1 MANPFAQFAQ
11 PQGEQNP
18 FAQFAQPKEEPNPFA
33 QFAPKP
39 EEEGFI
45 TGLGKSIYGGVRD
58 TGGSLYAAGATAVGA
73 NQAVV
78 ESAQAAAARSPEQAK
93 ALQAYQADIQKR
105 KQAGDEGLWAGIKNV
120 AGATVDNPEGALQ
133 MVVSQL
139 PNTAVALGAGA
150 AGAGTGAAIGSVVPG
165 VGTAIGGTVG
175 FLVGLFGANTALELG
190 SKAQEKAQ
198 DGKFTD
204 AERYEAMKEGVVKGA
219 TITAVDAATFGA
231 SKWVMGAAN
240 RAVET
245 ATVRTIQ
252 GAGID
257 ATKAT
262 TSIKE
267 AQAKALEAAAGQ
279 SKEATTAAVEKATVE
294 AMAREG
300 LTDPALV
307 ASIRQAQAKALE
319 GVNTVAKKAGRGAA
333 GMGLETVGEGLG
345 EYLGEYAA
353 TGKASPTEAVME
365 ALAGLSMSVAEL
377 HGATRLDKPGAL
389 TGGTNAIY
397 SQYSRALDDQLKA
410 EETKVTEQLTAQ
422 LGRPPTEEE
431 LNAKLNQL
439 YGKGAGT
446 GGGEAG
452 ASVPTPSGGAPA
464 GDTAGTRAPIGGELG
479 TDTGVAGGAG
489 VGAGTQPS
497 ALAPGITLLP
507 IPYDT
512 VAFTGV
518 GQPKARSSGQNN
530 IVDYAGR
537 KIVLVD
543 VNGVQVPFYLS
554 TGSGGKVD
562 VPAGKWYPFFGIGA
576 DGWIN
581 KTGGKEMAG
590 YYGSEVLQN
599 TAAILDSTIGDIRND
614 SSIPKVG
621 RTGTHID
628 AINTGFTPSENGDSA
643 TAVRSNIA
651 NLLNQIKGTPKD
663 KTGPLDPKQKRI
675 EELTQELIDA
685 GLTPQNARQNAEEQ
699 VNNEVQ
705 ADEEYRQDNVINLE
719 ERTKQRIAGLEKDTS
734 DRAQHAI
741 FVEALQN
748 QLRVLTDLYNKGIA
762 TDKDIADFD
771 AAMYGSDRDPM
782 VAVAKISKLLA
793 PLKQADKAAEQQ
805 KIETPAAN
813 EEAPLSIAE
822 QRSQLKAKQDA
833 AKTKLVGLEEQL
845 KDWQNLKPSELDA
858 LREKVYAADDEFE
871 AARDALIEG
880 NRNLDDLEDKQIAD
894 STNLQAIEN
903 EEKIIAR
910 IQDDG
915 NRIDIR
921 DYADGLQSGYEY
933 YAATTREGTFRNDSL
948 TNIRRVTNLADA
960 QAAIDAG
967 MSVFELEQKS
977 AARIQKQIDSL
988 VVGANAL
995 LSKNGSLPRTDTA
1008 KRLKYDQLQKQITAL
1023 KEQLPDEGAPSVLP
1037 AREDPLPQLAGMH
1050 PETATAIQEND
1061 ITNALKAMA
1070 RNTSGFFADLAK
1082 RLAELKLQTGI
1093 SFDNERNLVRRAIDL
1108 KTTQQQKRLFT
1119 YIRVTY
1125 PTYYDKYFKNYDRE
1139 ENLEKV
1145 FEGLRAVSKLN
1156 LGPVTSEYSDVVEQ
1170 YEKNMPAL
1178 TSPGAYFPQF
1188 NEITLNTKTRTG
1200 TGNRVML
1207 HEVVH
1212 AATVAM
1218 LAEDTTK
1225 LTPEQREA
1233 VLALS
1238 DMYQYAKKVLPPG
1251 DYGMTNIYEFV
1262 SEVFTNKKFQDRLRA
1277 IPYKV
1282 KGQKGGFLT
1291 AFIQKILDLFG
1302 MNNLASSAMVQ
1313 AEKLF
1318 SAEVPS
1324 TTVPSGPKFAK
1335 GKRTPKIKGP
1345 ISTQDKWRTAEGVN
1359 SKGVPNA
1366 RTYMD
1371 VINDILH
1378 RRMPWEEGRKEL
1390 SSTLWSAEGGNVRK
1404 ATLGFLNLRQ
1414 IADLTSTKFP
1424 QLTGAIKTIEQ
1435 MLAYRGTKLKRA
1447 ESTTVKWIAAQR
1459 RDPQMS
1465 SLMSRI
1471 MLEAT
1476 IRGIDPDTFVGPST
1490 HSELQ
1495 KSWELLD
1502 TDFKE
1507 IYREVRDFYAD
1518 SVKDMV
1524 DMLKERAKAHGT
1536 PTEIAERLK
1545 QINDQ
1550 FGPDKLLKPYFPLR
1564 RFGEHYFQ
1572 VGEGDYKEFY
1582 TFESRSTRD
1591 LTMKKRRKEL
1601 MAGNPQQQKA
1611 AGLITPGTGTSNI
1624 LTSMSTTKVV
1634 KDAQKL
1640 IDGLGNSIE
1649 DNLKKNP
1656 GAIPTQDAEKYIA
1669 ELKGEMKDA
1678 LNQLLY
1684 ITLPQ
1689 VSMRKM
1695 FINRRSIQGASEDML
1710 RVFAT
1715 TAVHSAYQQSRLK
1728 YSEDFFS
1735 NLVNAKSHVTRSFS
1749 PERQAIYDDYI
1760 KEVAERAKTILST
1773 EDTSTTAK
1781 VAGKLSESTFYFM
1794 LSAPFTAMLN
1804 IIGATTIAMPYI
1816 GARYGYAKSNALMLK
1831 NLGKYT
1837 ATAPTRTFAPIAA
1850 GKFLE
1855 VQFPSIVEGGKLSK
1869 LLQRAADR
1877 FVADGDIT
1885 ISLTNDI
1892 NNLSERPSGLYTGN
1906 YENVKKVLSGLFH
1919 QSERLNREVVL
1930 MTTFELAYEKF
1941 KNADQKDL
1949 QGVITRDKTT
1959 GQPIKYTE
1967 EEAFEAA
1974 IAESR
1979 EIAGQTLGDFS
1990 RQMKPRY
1997 FTSPLMG
2004 VLTKFKQY
2012 AVLATYVVMRN
2023 LYLSIGAP
2031 FSKSELKELRAQLEV
2046 DLKNDQDKEAVIEQR
2061 MKEIEAQRQELY
2073 KEARRR
2079 LAGILGVTFLYGGME
2094 AMPFFS
2100 LLGPIVAM
2108 FAGGDDDEDPDLFE
2122 WHSWFRNYMQETFGG
2137 AAGAILA
2144 RGLGTAVTSGALSE
2158 RVSLDL
2164 KDLWYRDGRYSP
2176 DVRQG
2181 ILETA
2186 IANSGPVVGLGM
2198 NWVDAYGLAKEGQLD
2213 RAFEKLLPAIASKP
2227 LAATRIATEE
2237 GRTRRGI
2244 ELAGDFSAWEIAM
2257 QATGLQPER
2266 FAIAQKKAIDAK
2278 LHEQKVDTEKN
2289 ALLNRLWME
2298 RDTDEFDNIL
2308 DDVAVFNTRHPV
2320 LAITGKTVQDSF
2332 KTRAKNQAIA
2342 ENLGVQLSN
2351 PKMIAEVESKLQYKP
2366 YSVFGKNE

>member
-1 MANPFAQFAQ
+1 MAIIDPFEAQQTQRRGIVDPFEAQ
-11 PQGEQNP
+11 PAPQIVDP
-18 FAQFAQPKEEPNPFA
+18 
-33 QFAPKP
+33 FAPKP
-39 EEEGFI
+39 EEEGFF
-45 TGLGKSIYGGVRD
+45 TGVGKSIYGGARD
-58 TGGSLYAAGATAVGA
+58 TGGSLYSAGATAVGA
-73 NQAVV
+73 NQSVV

-105 KQAGDEGLWAGIKNV
+105 KQAGDEGLLAGIKNV

-133 MVVSQL
+133 MVLSQL

-190 SKAQEKAQ
+190 SKAQEKAR
-198 DGKFTD
+198 DGNFTE

-231 SKWVMGAAN
+231 SKWIMGTAN

-245 ATVRTIQ
+245 ATVRTIEN
-252 GAGID
+252 AGLD

-262 TSIKE
+262 TAIKE

-279 SKEATTAAVEKATVE
+279 SKEATTAAVEKATAE

-333 GMGLETVGEGLG
+333 GMGLESTGEGLG

-353 TGKASPTEAVME
+353 TGEASPTEAVME

-389 TGGTNAIY
+389 TGGTNAY
-397 SQYSRALDDQLKA
+397 FNQFLSDEKRNL
-410 EETKVTEQLTAQ
+410 TEQLTAQ
-422 LGRPPTEEE
+422 LGRSPTEEE
-431 LNAKLNQL
+431 LNAKLDQL
-439 YGKGAGT
+439 DKASAGT
-446 GGGEAG
+446 GGGGTG
-452 ASVPTPSGGAPA
+452 ASVPTPIGGAAPTDTSGTGTPIGEELA
-464 GDTAGTRAPIGGELG
+464 PDTAL
-479 TDTGVAGGAG
+479 AGKAG
-489 VGAGTQPS
+489 VGTQSQPS
-497 ALAPGITLLP
+497 T
-507 IPYDT
+507 
-512 VAFTGV
+512 
-518 GQPKARSSGQNN
+518 
-530 IVDYAGR
+530 
-537 KIVLVD
+537 
-543 VNGVQVPFYLS
+543 
-554 TGSGGKVD
+554 
-562 VPAGKWYPFFGIGA
+562 
-576 DGWIN
+576 
-581 KTGGKEMAG
+581 
-590 YYGSEVLQN
+590 
-599 TAAILDSTIGDIRND
+599 
-614 SSIPKVG
+614 
-621 RTGTHID
+621 
-628 AINTGFTPSENGDSA
+628 
-643 TAVRSNIA
+643 
-651 NLLNQIKGTPKD
+651 
-663 KTGPLDPKQKRI
+663 LDPKQQRI
-675 EELTQELIDA
+675 EEITQELIDA
-685 GLTPQNARQNAEEQ
+685 GLNPQNARMQAEE
-699 VNNEVQ
+699 EFDRETR
-705 ADEEYRQDNVINLE
+705 ADEEYRQQEE
-719 ERTKQRIAGLEKDTS
+719 ERNAQIAEARQIAKVNFEAALDQRNDPTYGGDIDVALDSYRQNTADTLGEQGKNDYILYADREFDRLVEEYKAKQ
-734 DRAQHAI
+734 
-741 FVEALQN
+741 EAP
-748 QLRVLTDLYNKGIA
+748 V
-762 TDKDIADFD
+762 
-771 AAMYGSDRDPM
+771 
-782 VAVAKISKLLA
+782 
-793 PLKQADKAAEQQ
+793 
-805 KIETPAAN
+805 AN
-813 EEAPLSIAE
+813 EEAPLSIDE
-822 QRSQLKAKQDA
+822 QRAQLKNNYDT
-833 AKTKLVGLEEQL
+833 TKDKLNALEEQL
-845 KDWQNLKPSELDA
+845 EDWKNLKPSELDA
-858 LREKVYAADDEFE
+858 LQEKVNAAFDEFE
-871 AARDALIEG
+871 AAQDALTEG
-880 NRNLDDLEDKQIAD
+880 NRNLDNLEDKQIAD
-894 STNLQAIEN
+894 STNLQAVEN

-915 NRIDIR
+915 SNIDIE
-921 DYADGLQSGYEY
+921 DYADGLQAGYEY
-933 YAATTREGTFRNDSL
+933 YAATTRAGTFRNSSL
-948 TNIRRVTNLADA
+948 TNIRRVTSLADA

-977 AARIQKQIDSL
+977 AARIQKQIDSF

-995 LSKNGSLPRTDTA
+995 LSKNGSLPRTGTA
-1008 KRLKYDQLQKQITAL
+1008 KRLKYDQLQKQIAAL
-1023 KEQLPDEGAPSVLP
+1023 KEQLPDEGTPSVLP
-1037 AREDPLPQLAGMH
+1037 AREEPLPYLAGMH
-1050 PETATAIQEND
+1050 PETATAVQEND
-1061 ITNALKAMA
+1061 ITGALKALA
-1070 RNTSGFFADLAK
+1070 RNTSGFFSDLAK

-1108 KTTQQQKRLFT
+1108 KTAAQQKRLFT
-1119 YIRVTY
+1119 YLSIWH
-1125 PTYYDKYFKNYDRE
+1125 PNYYDKYFKNYDRE

-1145 FEGLRAVSKLN
+1145 FEGLKAVSKLN
-1156 LGPVTSEYSDVVEQ
+1156 LGPVIDEYNEVVDRF
-1170 YEKNMPAL
+1170 EKTIPGL
-1178 TSPGAYFPQF
+1178 TAPGAYFPEF

-1200 TGNRVML
+1200 TGNRVFL
-1207 HEVVH
+1207 HEAVH

-1218 LAEDTTK
+1218 LAKDFSK
-1225 LTPEQREA
+1225 LTPTQQEA
-1233 VLALS
+1233 VQSLWE
-1238 DMYQYAKKVLPPG
+1238 MYRHAEKILPPG
-1251 DYGMTNIYEFV
+1251 YYGMTNIFEFV
-1262 SEVFTNKKFQDRLRA
+1262 SELFTNKKFQDRLRT
-1277 IPYKV
+1277 IPYKI
-1282 KGQKGGFLT
+1282 KGKKGGLLN
-1291 AFIQKILDLFG
+1291 AFIQKVLALFG
-1302 MNNLASSAMVQ
+1302 MDNLASSAMIE
-1313 AEKLF
+1313 AEKIF
-1318 SAEVPS
+1318 SAELALPTIS
-1324 TTVPSGPKFAK
+1324 SGPKFAK
-1335 GKRTPKIKGP
+1335 RTRGP
-1345 ISTQDKWRTAEGVN
+1345 ISTPDTSRTAESV
-1359 SKGVPNA
+1359 A

-1371 VINDILH
+1371 IVKDVLNGD
-1378 RRMPWEEGRKEL
+1378 MTWDEARKEAL
-1390 SSTLWSAEGGNVRK
+1390 PVLWSAEGGNVRK
-1404 ATLGFLNLRQ
+1404 AMLGFLNLRQ
-1414 IADLTSTKFP
+1414 LADLTATKFP
-1424 QLTGAIKTIEQ
+1424 QLTGAIKVIEE
-1435 MLAYRGTKLKRA
+1435 MLSYRGAKLKRA
-1447 ESTTVKWIAAQR
+1447 ESTTAKWIAAQR

-1465 SLMSRI
+1465 ALMSRI

-1476 IRGIDPDTFVGPST
+1476 MRGVDPDTFVGPSM

-1495 KSWELLD
+1495 NSWDLLD
-1502 TDFKE
+1502 KDFKE

-1524 DMLKERAKAHGT
+1524 DTLKERAKAHGT

-1550 FGPDKLLKPYFPLR
+1550 FGPDKLVKPYFPLR
-1564 RFGEHYFQ
+1564 RFGDHWFQ
-1572 VGEGDYKEFY
+1572 IGSGDFKEFY

-1591 LTMKKRRKEL
+1591 LTMRKRIKEL
-1601 MAGNPQQQKA
+1601 KAGNKKQQELAQTVH
-1611 AGLITPGTGTSNI
+1611 AGSGTSD
-1624 LTSMSTTKVV
+1624 LFSSMSTTKVIQ
-1634 KDAQKL
+1634 DAQKL
-1640 IDGLGNSIE
+1640 IDNIGSGLDLSTETGATAAAK
-1649 DNLKKNP
+1649 LK
-1656 GAIPTQDAEKYIA
+1656 D
-1669 ELKGEMKDA
+1669 EMKDT

-1689 VSMRKM
+1689 TSMRKM
-1695 FINRRSIQGASEDML
+1695 FINRKSVQGASEDML

-1715 TAVHSAYQQSRLK
+1715 TAVHSAYQQSRFK
-1728 YSEDFFS
+1728 YAESFLG
-1735 NLVNAKSHVTRSFS
+1735 NLVTAHKHIKNFPAA
-1749 PERQAIYDDYI
+1749 RQAIYDDYI
-1760 KEVAERAKTILST
+1760 KEVEARTKTILST
-1773 EDTSTTAK
+1773 EDTSTAAK

-1816 GARYGYAKSNALMLK
+1816 GARYGYAKANALMLK

-1837 ATAPTRTFAPIAA
+1837 ATAPTRTFAPMAA

-1855 VQFPSIVEGGKLSK
+1855 VQFPSIVEGGKLSRI
-1869 LLQRAADR
+1869 LQRAADL

-1974 IAESR
+1974 IAEAR

-1997 FTSPLMG
+1997 FTSPLMS

-2046 DLKNDQDKEAVIEQR
+2046 DLKNDPDKDAIIKQR
-2061 MKEIEAQRQELY
+2061 MKEIETQRKELY
-2073 KEARRR
+2073 SEARRR
-2079 LAGILGVTFLYGGME
+2079 MAGILGMTFLYGGIE

-2100 LLGPIVAM
+2100 MLGPIMAM
-2108 FAGGDDDEDPDLFE
+2108 FAGGGDDDEDPALFE

-2137 AAGAILA
+2137 ATGAILS
-2144 RGLGTAVTSGALSE
+2144 RGLGTAVTGGALSE

-2181 ILETA
+2181 VLETA

-2198 NWVDAYGLAKEGQLD
+2198 NWVDAYGLAKEGQLE

-2227 LAATRIATEE
+2227 LVGARIATEE

-2244 ELAGDFSAWEIAM
+2244 ELAGDFSAWEVAM
-2257 QATGLQPER
+2257 QSVGLQPER
-2266 FAIAQKKAIDAK
+2266 FAIAQKNAIDAK
-2278 LHEQKVDTEKN
+2278 LHEQKVDAEKN

-2298 RDTDEFDNIL
+2298 RDTDQEDRILEQIDEFND
-2308 DDVAVFNTRHPV
+2308 RHPIKK
-2320 LAITGKTVQDSF
+2320 ITGRTIQDSF
-2332 KTRAKNQAIA
+2332 KQREKSKDIA
-2342 ENLGVQLSN
+2342 EEMGVQLTD
-2351 PKMIAEVESKLQYKP
+2351 PKMIEEVEPKLRYKP

>member
-11 PQGEQNP
+11 PQEEQNP

-33 QFAPKP
+33 QFAPEP

-45 TGLGKSIYGGVRD
+45 TGIGKSIYGGARD
-58 TGGSLYAAGATAVGA
+58 TGGSLYSAGATAVGA

-78 ESAQAAAARSPEQAK
+78 ESAQAATARAPEQAK
-93 ALQAYQADIQKR
+93 ALQEYQADIQKR

-133 MVVSQL
+133 MVMSQL

-175 FLVGLFGANTALELG
+175 FFVGLFGANTALELG
-190 SKAQEKAQ
+190 SKAQEKAR
-198 DGKFTD
+198 DGEFTE
-204 AERYEAMKEGVVKGA
+204 AERYEAMKEGVKKGA

-231 SKWVMGAAN
+231 SKWLMGTAN

-245 ATVRTIQ
+245 ATVRSIE

-257 ATKAT
+257 ATKAA

-307 ASIRQAQAKALE
+307 ASIRQSQAKALE
-319 GVNTVAKKAGRGAA
+319 GVNTLGKKAGRGGAA
-333 GMGLETVGEGLG
+333 LGLESTGEGLG

-353 TGKASPTEAVME
+353 TGKASPTEAVLE

-377 HGATRLDKPGAL
+377 NGATRLNKPGTL

-397 SQYSRALDDQLKA
+397 SQYTRALDDQFKA
-410 EETKVTEQLTAQ
+410 DEAKVTEQLTAQ

-431 LNAKLNQL
+431 LNAKLDQL
-439 YGKGAGT
+439 DKAGAGT
-446 GGGEAG
+446 GGGKAG
-452 ASVPTPSGGAPA
+452 AGVPTPSGGAPA
-464 GDTAGTRAPIGGELG
+464 RDTTGTGTPVGEELG

-497 ALAPGITLLP
+497 TLAPGININP
-507 IPYDT
+507 IPYEFQSQ
-512 VAFTGV
+512 AGQ
-518 GQPKARSSGQNN
+518 GQPVVKNTGENN
-530 IVDYAGR
+530 IIDYSGR

-599 TAAILDSTIGDIRND
+599 TAAMLDSTIGDIRSD

-628 AINTGFTPSENGDSA
+628 AINTGFTPSENGTNA
-643 TAVRSNIA
+643 TETTVRSNIA
-651 NLLNQIKGTPKD
+651 NLLNQIDDKGLLNSGLAELKD
-663 KTGPLDPKQKRI
+663 KKIAAQQIAQTNFDTALDQVGEYSSL
-675 EELTQELIDA
+675 EEALDSY
-685 GLTPQNARQNAEEQ
+685 RQNTIDTL
-699 VNNEVQ
+699 V
-705 ADEEYRQDNVINLE
+705 DN
-719 ERTKQRIAGLEKDTS
+719 GEKDT
-734 DRAQHAI
+734 D
-741 FVEALQN
+741 
-748 QLRVLTDLYNKGIA
+748 VL
-762 TDKDIADFD
+762 D
-771 AAMYGSDRDPM
+771 AAGDAFDKMVRDYEVPQKTTPATTAKKFDQLSP
-782 VAVAKISKLLA
+782 VEIAEQNNLKAEVAKISDELETLGGDLNFIRGMRLNARRESKVVLDEKNMDFYRSKLEEQRQLKGKAPEKFNEERGLGTYLRDKLKSMDRYTKYVTGSNVSPALAKVNTALQKLTDSLNNRGIKVESINNATPDSSAKEAKKLLSQLA
-793 PLKQADKAAEQQ
+793 GSAERLLTKHEAVDKNYKSADPDAVKAAERQVNNDI
-805 KIETPAAN
+805 KAINDFLESEEMGGAA
-813 EEAPLSIAE
+813 
-822 QRSQLKAKQDA
+822 
-833 AKTKLVGLEEQL
+833 
-845 KDWQNLKPSELDA
+845 
-858 LREKVYAADDEFE
+858 F
-871 AARDALIEG
+871 
-880 NRNLDDLEDKQIAD
+880 
-894 STNLQAIEN
+894 
-903 EEKIIAR
+903 
-910 IQDDG
+910 
-915 NRIDIR
+915 
-921 DYADGLQSGYEY
+921 
-933 YAATTREGTFRNDSL
+933 
-948 TNIRRVTNLADA
+948 
-960 QAAIDAG
+960 
-967 MSVFELEQKS
+967 
-977 AARIQKQIDSL
+977 
-988 VVGANAL
+988 
-995 LSKNGSLPRTDTA
+995 
-1008 KRLKYDQLQKQITAL
+1008 
-1023 KEQLPDEGAPSVLP
+1023 
-1037 AREDPLPQLAGMH
+1037 AREEPLPQLAGMH

-1061 ITNALKAMA
+1061 ITSALLAMS
-1070 RNTSGFFADLAK
+1070 RNTSGFFSDLAK
-1082 RLAELKLQTGI
+1082 RLAELKLQSGI

-1145 FEGLRAVSKLN
+1145 FEGLQAVSKLN

-1170 YEKNMPAL
+1170 YEKNIPGL
-1178 TSPGAYFPQF
+1178 TAPGAYFPQF

-1218 LAEDTTK
+1218 LAKDTAEDTTT

-1262 SEVFTNKKFQDRLRA
+1262 SEVFTNKKFQDKLRA

-1291 AFIQKILDLFG
+1291 VFIQKILDLFG

-1318 SAEVPS
+1318 SIEVPS
-1324 TTVPSGPKFAK
+1324 TTAPSGPKFAK

-1359 SKGVPNA
+1359 SKGIPNA

-1371 VINDILH
+1371 VINDIIKG
-1378 RRMPWEEGRKEL
+1378 RITWDEGRKEL

-1414 IADLTSTKFP
+1414 IADLTATKFP
-1424 QLTGAIKTIEQ
+1424 QLTSAIKTIEQ

-1447 ESTTVKWIAAQR
+1447 EGTTVKWIAAQR

-1465 SLMSRI
+1465 SLMSRV

-1476 IRGIDPDTFVGPST
+1476 MRGIDPDTAKAGTLNKP
-1490 HSELQ
+1490 LQ
-1495 KSWELLD
+1495 DAWDALD
-1502 TDFKE
+1502 KDFKE

-1524 DMLKERAKAHGT
+1524 DTLKERAKAHGT
-1536 PTEIAERLK
+1536 PTEVAERLK

-1550 FGPDKLLKPYFPLR
+1550 FGPDKLVRPYFPLR

-1572 VGEGDYKEFY
+1572 VGQGDYKEFY

-1601 MAGNPQQQKA
+1601 MAGNAQQQKA
-1611 AGLITPGTGTSNI
+1611 AELITPGTGTSNI
-1624 LTSMSTTKVV
+1624 LASMSTTKVV

-1640 IDGLGNSIE
+1640 IDGLGNSIADE
-1649 DNLKKNP
+1649 LKKNP
-1656 GAIPTQDAEKYIA
+1656 GAIATKDAEKYLA
-1669 ELKGEMKDA
+1669 DLKGEMKDA

-1735 NLVNAKSHVTRSFS
+1735 SLVGAQSHVKRSFS

-1773 EDTSTTAK
+1773 EDTSTAAK

-1816 GARYGYAKSNALMLK
+1816 GARYGYAKANALMLK

-1837 ATAPTRTFAPIAA
+1837 ATAPTRTFAPMAA

-1869 LLQRAADR
+1869 LLQRAADL

-1941 KNADQKDL
+1941 SNADKTDL
-1949 QGVITRDKTT
+1949 QGVIERDKTT

-1967 EEAFEAA
+1967 AEAFEAA
-1974 IAESR
+1974 IAEAR

-1997 FTSPLMG
+1997 FISPLMS

-2031 FSKSELKELRAQLEV
+2031 FSKSELKEFRAQLEIE
-2046 DLKNDQDKEAVIEQR
+2046 LKNEPDNKAIIEQR
-2061 MKEIEAQRQELY
+2061 MGEIETQRQELY

-2108 FAGGDDDEDPDLFE
+2108 FAGGDDDEDPALFE

-2137 AAGAILA
+2137 ATGAILA
-2144 RGLGTAVTSGALSE
+2144 RGLGTAVSGGALSE

-2198 NWVDAYGLAKEGQLD
+2198 NFVDAYGLAKEGQLD

-2227 LAATRIATEE
+2227 LVGARIATEE
-2237 GRTRRGI
+2237 GRTRRGVA
-2244 ELAGDFSAWEIAM
+2244 LAEDFSAWEIAI
-2257 QATGLQPER
+2257 QAIGLQPER
-2266 FAIAQKKAIDAK
+2266 FAIAQKNAIDAK
-2278 LHEQKVDTEKN
+2278 LHEQKVLAEKN
-2289 ALLNRLWME
+2289 AILNRLWME
-2298 RDTDEFDNIL
+2298 RDTDEYDDIL
-2308 DDVAVFNTRHPV
+2308 DKVDSFNDRHPV
-2320 LAITGKTVQDSF
+2320 LAITGKTIQDSF
-2332 KTRAKNQAIA
+2332 KDRAKNQAIA

-2366 YSVFGKNE
+2366 YSVFGTNE